1 MADPISVLIVDDQ
14 TLLRDSFRVLLDTTP
29 GFAVVGEAGTG
40 REAVQLALAQRPDV
54 VLMDIRMPDMSGIEA
69 TERICAETG
78 DTRVLVL
85 TTFDLDEYVY
95 GALRAGASGFL
106 LKDTSAADLLA
117 ALRVVAAGDALL
129 APSVTRRLIAAFGA
143 QPRPSRTFHRRLT
156 GVTERERQILTLIAR
171 GLSNADIA
179 AHLTLSQATV
189 KSHVGRLLTKLN
201 ARDRAQLVVV
211 AYETGLVTA
220 NPDDPGD

>member
-1 MADPISVLIVDDQ
+1 MTGPIRVLIADDQ
-14 TLLRDSFRVLLDTTP
+14 TLLRDSFRVLLDATP
-29 GFAVVGEAGTG
+29 GFTVVGEAGTG
-40 REAVQLALAQRPDV
+40 RDTVRLTLDRRPDV
-54 VLMDIRMPDMSGIEA
+54 VLMDVSMPGMNGIEA
-69 TERICAETG
+69 TAEICRQTS
-78 DTRVLVL
+78 DTRVLIL

-106 LKDTSAADLLA
+106 LKDATAADLVA
-117 ALRVVAAGDALL
+117 AIRVVAAGEALL

-143 QPRPSRTFHRRLT
+143 QPRPSQVFHRALA
-156 GVTERERQILTLIAR
+156 GVTDREREILTLIAR
-171 GLSNADIA
+171 GLSNTDIA
-179 AHLTLSQATV
+179 AHLTLSLATV

-220 NPDDPGD
+220 GSGS

>member
-1 MADPISVLIVDDQ
+1 MRAEPIRVLIADDQ
-14 TLLRDSFRVLLDTTP
+14 ALLRDSFRVLLDSTP

-40 REAVQLALAQRPDV
+40 RDTVRLALAERPDV
-54 VLMDIRMPDMSGIEA
+54 VLMDVSMPDLTGIDA
-69 TERICAETG
+69 TELICRETG
-78 DTRVLVL
+78 DVRVLIL

-106 LKDTSAADLLA
+106 LKDATAADLVA
-117 ALRVVAAGDALL
+117 AIRVVAAGEALL

-143 QPRPSRTFHRRLT
+143 QPRPSRAFHRRLAGLT
-156 GVTERERQILTLIAR
+156 GREREILTLIAR

-220 NPDDPGD
+220 APE

>member
-1 MADPISVLIVDDQ
+1 VAEASNG
-14 TLLRDSFRVLLDTTP
+14 RD
-29 GFAVVGEAGTG
+29 AV
-40 REAVQLALAQRPDV
+40 AQAARFRPDV
-54 VLMDIRMPDMSGIEA
+54 ILMDIRMPEMDGLEA
-69 TERICAETG
+69 TRRILAS
-78 DTRVLVL
+78 DTTARVLIL

-106 LKDTSAADLLA
+106 LKDATAADLVA
-117 ALRVVAAGDALL
+117 AIRVVAAGDALL

-143 QPRPSRTFHRRLT
+143 QPRPSQVFHRALD
-156 GVTERERQILTLIAR
+156 GVTDREREILTLIAR
-171 GLSNADIA
+171 GLSNTDIA
-179 AHLTLSQATV
+179 AHLTLSLATV

-220 NPDDPGD
+220 GSGS